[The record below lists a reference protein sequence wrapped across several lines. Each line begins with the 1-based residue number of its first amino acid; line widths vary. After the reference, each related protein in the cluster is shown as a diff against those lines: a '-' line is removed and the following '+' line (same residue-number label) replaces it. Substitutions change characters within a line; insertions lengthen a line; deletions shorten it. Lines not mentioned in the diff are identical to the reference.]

1 MNFVFILSTLLVICG
16 LRYAGGCD
24 PHEHPIFRALMKDGE
39 LEVCY
44 NNKVE
49 AAKYELTCI
58 YKNKDYVEGDTFI
71 DGCKV
76 CYCNGYRTMRCVK
89 ICQAQNE
96 KAVLKNQ
103 EIVLSCP
110 QKIHC
115 IRFTHE
121 VLCKPLKKAP
131 ICKYQGRTVG
141 EGVYFGLY
149 GIFACMKNGTAI
161 SLAIYP
167 EYLCEPPYLC
177 LRSHPRNNP
186 GLIKTEICEYRK
198 DGKVIC
204 KQPGQ
209 PGLPEKLREPKT
221 KITCNNFGKEVPVGP
236 ILGTDCECFE
246 NGTISCSSPDNPV
259 IVDETPCTARNIP
272 FCLQGGDMYPVGPIP
287 DTNCTCTA
295 NLSIECEHDIKDML
309 PEVPFCLH
317 GGERFP
323 VGPIPNTNCNCTA
336 NTSVVC
342 KDGIQDVPIVCLY
355 EGIFY
360 PIGPIPDTDC
370 NCTMSG
376 EITCKGDEPPTIF
389 MNDPEDGCP
398 YDNMVYPFGPFPE
411 EYVPVK
417 RMVIWS
423 VTVSDCFSLHL
434 ITS

>member
-24 PHEHPIFRALMKDGE
+24 HEYSIFRALMKDGE

-49 AAKYELTCI
+49 AAKYEPTCI

-76 CYCNGYRTMRCVK
+76 CYCNGHKTMRCVK

-96 KAVLKNQ
+96 RAVLKNE

-121 VLCKPLKKAP
+121 VLCKPLKKEP

-161 SLAIYP
+161 SLTIYP
-167 EYLCEPPYLC
+167 EYVCEPPYRKFDFIIHRLYNFGHLNALRTMC
-177 LRSHPRNNP
+177 LRLDPRNNP
-186 GLIKTEICEYRK
+186 GLIKTESCEYRK

-209 PGLPEKLREPKT
+209 PKLPKKLREPKT

-236 ILGTDCECFE
+236 ILGTDCECYE
-246 NGTISCSSPDNPV
+246 NGTISCSSPDSPNNPV

-272 FCLQGGDMYPVGPIP
+272 I
-287 DTNCTCTA
+287 
-295 NLSIECEHDIKDML
+295 
-309 PEVPFCLH
+309 CLH
-317 GGERFP
+317 GGDMFP

-336 NTSVVC
+336 NASVVC
-342 KDGIQDVPIVCLY
+342 EDGIEVPICLH
-355 EGIFY
+355 GGDMF
-360 PIGPIPDTDC
+360 PVGPIPNTNC
-370 NCTMSG
+370 NCTANASVV
-376 EITCKGDEPPTIF
+376 C
-389 MNDPEDGCP
+389 EDGIEGWP
-398 YDNMVYPFGPFPE
+398 MHGILVF
-411 EYVPVK
+411 
-417 RMVIWS
+417 IIL
-423 VTVSDCFSLHL
+423 CFD
-434 ITS
+434 TSSSPSSSFVAE